1 MKSFF
6 KLNHFSI
13 FVVVTAAT
21 LFFPFVAPN
30 LSSRLEL
37 LVQDL
42 YFNLRGPIAPGD
54 EVVIATIDE
63 KSIDTLGRWP
73 WHRNVMADLVDSLT
87 DYDAKVIGFDVVFS
101 SPETIVG
108 VEQLRQARHALVQ
121 GSGAEENAAVVAALD
136 QASREADTD
145 QRFYDALKRSRR
157 AVLGYFFHFSRQG
170 LEHLSEA
177 EMADYLQV
185 VAKSRYSGIKKE
197 PGASLHRL
205 GLRTAFAVETS
216 IEKIASATKRAGY
229 FNFYPDVDGSV
240 RRVPLLV
247 KYRDMVELEG
257 DDDYIFP
264 PLSLTVL
271 RKYLKSA
278 ILIWIDPI
286 GVQKVALMGLKS
298 IEIPTNQRGEML
310 INYYGPGN
318 TFPHYSIVDILNKK
332 IPPERLKGKIV
343 LVGPTATAIEDLRV
357 TPFDKV
363 FPGVEVHATIIDNI
377 LHGRILANPDF
388 PSVLIDYVSVL
399 LVGLLLL
406 WALINLGPLA
416 GGAVVVCMAAVVLGG
431 HYYLFS
437 QRLLMLHS
445 IPPLLELSL
454 VSLSLP
460 VYRFVLQE
468 KEKRYIQGAFSQY
481 LSPTV
486 IEQIIENPSLLKLG
500 GTRKEMTVF
509 FSDVAGFS
517 SVSEKLDSEA
527 LVRLLN
533 EYLTAMTEIVLQHN
547 GTIDKYEGDAIIAFF
562 GAPMDDPDHASQCC
576 LMALDMAEKL
586 AELQDK
592 WEAEGRPRLAVRMGI
607 NTGTMVVGN
616 MGSDMRMDYTV
627 MGDAVNLAARLEG
640 ANKEYGTSI
649 MISEYTYASCRDD
662 VEVRQLDAIRVVGKE
677 EAVVVY
683 ELLGRKGEL
692 SSSQQEMLV
701 AYNEGLALY
710 KQRQWRPAV
719 ELFAGILEA
728 SPDDGPALTYM
739 ERCLDYQIRPPG
751 KNWDGVYILKTK

>member
-1 MKSFF
+1 MKSFL
-6 KLNHFSI
+6 KLNHISI
-13 FVVVTAAT
+13 FIIVTVVTI
-21 LFFPFVAPN
+21 LLPFVAPN
-30 LSSRLEL
+30 VGSRLEL
-37 LVQDL
+37 LAQDL
-42 YFNLRGPIAPGD
+42 YFNLRGPVAPGK

-63 KSIDTLGRWP
+63 KSIDKLGRWP
-73 WHRNVMADLVDSLT
+73 WHRNVMADLVDSLSE
-87 DYDAKVIGFDVVFS
+87 YNAKVIGFDVVFS

-108 VEQLRQARHALVQ
+108 VEQLQQARRAL
-121 GSGAEENAAVVAALD
+121 AEGGGVGDNAAVIAALD
-136 QASREADTD
+136 QASLEADTD
-145 QRFYDALKRSRR
+145 KRFHDALKHSRR

-170 LEHLSEA
+170 LEHLSETD
-177 EMADYLQV
+177 MANYLQV
-185 VAKSRYSGIKKE
+185 VAKSRYSGIKKA
-197 PGASLHRL
+197 PGVSLHDF
-205 GLRTAFAVETS
+205 GLRTAYAVETS
-216 IEKIASATKRAGY
+216 IDKIASATKRAGY

-278 ILIWIDPI
+278 ILIWIDQVGI
-286 GVQKVALMGLKS
+286 EKVALMGRKS
-298 IEIPTNQRGEML
+298 IEIPTNQRGEMR

-318 TFPHYSIVDILNKK
+318 TFPHYSIVDILEKK
-332 IPPERLKGKIV
+332 IPPEQLKGKIV

-377 LHGRILANPDF
+377 LHGRILSDPQYPAL
-388 PSVLIDYVSVL
+388 LIDVVSVL
-399 LVGLLLL
+399 VVGLLLL
-406 WALINLGPLA
+406 WALMRLGPLA
-416 GGAVVVCMAAVVLGG
+416 GGAVVVGAAAMIMGG

-437 QRLLMLHS
+437 QQLVVLHS
-445 IPPLLELSL
+445 VPPLMELSF
-454 VSLSLP
+454 VSLALP

-500 GTRKEMTVF
+500 GIRKEMTAF

-517 SVSEKLDSEA
+517 SVSEKLDSES
-527 LVRLLN
+527 LVKLLN
-533 EYLTAMTEIVLQHN
+533 EYLTAMTEIVLHHN

-562 GAPMDDPDHASQCC
+562 GAPMDDPDHARKCC

-607 NTGTMVVGN
+607 NTGNMVVGN
-616 MGSDMRMDYTV
+616 MGSDMRMDYTI

-649 MISEYTYASCRDD
+649 MISEHTYASCRDH
-662 VEVRQLDAIRVVGKE
+662 VEVRKLDAIRVVGKQ

-692 SSSQQEMLV
+692 SPSQLELLA
-701 AYNEGLALY
+701 AYNKGLAHY
-710 KQRQWRPAV
+710 QAREWRPAV
-719 ELFAGILEA
+719 DLFAGILEKR
-728 SPDDGPALTYM
+728 PDDGPALTYM
-739 ERCLDYQIRPPG
+739 ERCLDYQLRPPG